1 MGYSNTNKII
11 ARFPSY
17 VSPISGESVVLVA
30 RPSKLN
36 YLFSFLFGGAL
47 ALLGLVGVGATLSNA
62 NDPGIG
68 MGIPSLVILI
78 IGIFVLLRATI
89 SILSSQYTVSNKR
102 IISKRGLI
110 SVRISEV
117 WINDIRGVN
126 FSRSLWQALIGT
138 GNIVI
143 GTAATGGAEIV
154 ITGVAGAKRMVDKI
168 NSLRSL

>member
-1 MGYSNTNKII
+1 MGYSNTNKGTVRI
-11 ARFPSY
+11 PSY
-17 VSPISGESVVLVA
+17 ISPISGESVVFVA

-36 YLFSFLFGGAL
+36 YMFSFLFGGVL
-47 ALLGLVGVGATLSNA
+47 ALLGLVGVVAALSSA
-62 NDPGIG
+62 GGHGVG
-68 MGIPSLVILI
+68 MVAPSFVMLVIGVI
-78 IGIFVLLRATI
+78 VLLKAIIR
-89 SILSSQYTVSNKR
+89 ILASQYTVTNKR
-102 IISKRGLI
+102 IISKNGLI

-154 ITGVAGAKRMVDKI
+154 ITGVAGAKKMVDKI

>member
-62 NDPGIG
+62 NDPGI
-68 MGIPSLVILI
+68 
-78 IGIFVLLRATI
+78 
-89 SILSSQYTVSNKR
+89 Y
-102 IISKRGLI
+102 I
-110 SVRISEV
+110 SVP
-117 WINDIRGVN
+117 
-126 FSRSLWQALIGT
+126 
-138 GNIVI
+138 
-143 GTAATGGAEIV
+143 
-154 ITGVAGAKRMVDKI
+154 
-168 NSLRSL
+168 